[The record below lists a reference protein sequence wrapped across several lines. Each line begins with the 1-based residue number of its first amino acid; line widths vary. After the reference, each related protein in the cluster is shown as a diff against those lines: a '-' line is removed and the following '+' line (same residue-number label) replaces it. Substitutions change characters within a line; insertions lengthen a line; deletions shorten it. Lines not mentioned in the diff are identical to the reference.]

1 MTKKINRKKAFED
14 IQFACR
20 SALFLLVTV
29 SERAAAAK
37 TVHPVRQAAHAK
49 DAVIALEA
57 ALLTLADARNAAELL
72 CSLSSACIDSVE
84 RGE

>member
-1 MTKKINRKKAFED
+1 VTRINRKKAFED
-14 IQFACR
+14 IEFGCR
-20 SALFLLVTV
+20 SSLLLLATAI
-29 SERAAAAK
+29 SRSSAAR

-72 CSLSSACIDSVE
+72 CSLPEAHAIVE
-84 RGE
+84 EQVQ

>member
-1 MTKKINRKKAFED
+1 MTRINRKKAFED
-14 IQFACR
+14 IRFACR
-20 SALFLLVTV
+20 SALFLLVDV
-29 SERAAAAK
+29 AERAAAAK

-72 CSLSSACIDSVE
+72 CSLERTESSEQVQ
-84 RGE
+84 